1 MLLRPPINKGS
12 IIGYPAPPYPVL
24 LRDGSLIDAKP
35 LLNHFMFIFPRGD
48 SGAGQ
53 QLCGACVPAAGP
65 CSVRDGGA
73 GATAR
78 QATPRHS
85 SGSRADVPCSQHYC
99 LPNAQGPGQRARPK
113 NSGNRKKQHPSRLTA
128 CPTRVHPCG
137 TTSMGM
143 QQQGAEQS
151 RRSAGRG
158 LQCWEGTEDPG
169 DPPVPRPSP
178 GRACWFQ

>member
-1 MLLRPPINKGS
+1 MLLCPPINKGS

-65 CSVRDGGA
+65 CSARDGGA

-78 QATPRHS
+78 HGHAAAQLGEQGR
-85 SGSRADVPCSQHYC
+85 CSLLTTLLLAKC
-99 LPNAQGPGQRARPK
+99 TGPGAACQA
-113 NSGNRKKQHPSRLTA
+113 KKQ
-128 CPTRVHPCG
+128 
-137 TTSMGM
+137 
-143 QQQGAEQS
+143 
-151 RRSAGRG
+151 
-158 LQCWEGTEDPG
+158 W
-169 DPPVPRPSP
+169 
-178 GRACWFQ
+178 